1 MAHRIKLRSQIMFKQ
16 TIQQLLTGAVIC
28 ETAYADEFEFLK
40 SEENSQRAADF
51 LGNLDRD
58 LTYLDSADAYYCT
71 FKEIAQSNTSELS
84 LLFTEVRGCF
94 RPLIEFLELLLTAT
108 QTDLPLRAKSV
119 VNLNNLFDPFEHD
132 QTLREQLRRLT
143 SVKPFKTNKLE
154 AREQLVF
161 VFHKLEEMGYLVR
174 KNSGSSRYYATARF
188 DIIYLLIEFLND
200 SERVELPENEPQQQ
214 EELLF

>member
-1 MAHRIKLRSQIMFKQ
+1 MFKQ
-16 TIQQLLTGAVIC
+16 TVQQLLTGAIIC
-28 ETAYADEFEFLK
+28 ETAFADEFEYLQGN
-40 SEENSQRAADF
+40 ENKQRVSDF
-51 LGNLDRD
+51 LANLDRD
-58 LTYLDSADAYYCT
+58 LTYLESADAYYCT
-71 FKEIAQSNTSELS
+71 FQQVEQSNSAELS
-84 LLFTEVRGCF
+84 ALFSEIRSCF
-94 RPLIEFLELLLTAT
+94 RPLVEFLELLLTAS

-119 VNLNNLFDPFEHD
+119 VNINELFDPFEHD

-143 SVKPFKTNKLE
+143 SIKPFKTNKLE
-154 AREQLVF
+154 TREQLVF
-161 VFHKLEEMGYLVR
+161 IFQKLEEMGYLVR